1 MVARLRDGQVMT
13 TTEPV
18 GQVRITLRQIAV
30 FEAIARIGS
39 VARAADEIGLSPS
52 ATSMSL
58 KELETHLGVQLF
70 ARSGRR
76 LLLSEQGRK
85 MLEMARGILV
95 QVGDMEA
102 LSVPEEVRG
111 RLRIGAVAPVGNYM
125 LPQLCAAF
133 MRAHPGVRIELRVL
147 PSQDVM
153 KGVQKMALDLGFVGA
168 PVNSS
173 YLEAEPWRRDAL
185 AVCVAPNHPLAGSGA
200 VKLASLA
207 NENWL
212 LEKMQSSERISFTV
226 EALKYLNS
234 LNIVFEAD
242 SVEAIKRAVRDG
254 AGLACLSR
262 LAVEEEIA
270 RGELVTLD
278 VPELR
283 FTRIF
288 SLIHRRDTQQSD
300 ACRAFHRF
308 VTFPSGSVMDQDAS
322 DDAANRDV

>member
-1 MVARLRDGQVMT
+1 M
-13 TTEPV
+13 

-52 ATSMSL
+52 AASMSL

-76 LLLSEQGRK
+76 LLLSDQGRQ

-95 QVGDMEA
+95 RVGDLEA
-102 LSVPEEVRG
+102 LSMPEEVRG
-111 RLRIGAVAPVGNYM
+111 RLRIGAVAPVGNYV
-125 LPQLCAAF
+125 LPGLCATF

-153 KGVQKMALDLGFVGA
+153 KGVRNMALDLGFVGA

-173 YLEAEPWRRDAL
+173 YLEAEPWLRDGL
-185 AVCVAPNHPLAGSGA
+185 AVCVAPHHPLAGTGA
-200 VKLASLA
+200 VQLA
-207 NENWL
+207 NLADGNWL
-212 LEKMQSSERISFTV
+212 LEKTQSSERISFTV

-262 LAVEEEIA
+262 LVVEEEIA

-288 SLIHRRDTQQSD
+288 SLVHRRDTQQSD
-300 ACRAFHRF
+300 ACRAFRKF
-308 VTFPSGSVMDQDAS
+308 VARPFE
-322 DDAANRDV
+322 

>member
-1 MVARLRDGQVMT
+1 MT
-13 TTEPV
+13 ATEPV

-102 LSVPEEVRG
+102 LSMPEEVRG
-111 RLRIGAVAPVGNYM
+111 RLRIGAVAPVGNYV
-125 LPQLCAAF
+125 LPRLCAAF
-133 MRAHPGVRIELRVL
+133 MRTHPGVRIELRVL

-173 YLEAEPWRRDAL
+173 DLEAAPWLRDGL
-185 AVCVAPNHPLAGSGA
+185 AVCVAPHHPLAGSGA
-200 VKLASLA
+200 VKLANLA
-207 NENWL
+207 NESWL

-234 LNIVFEAD
+234 LNIIFEAD
-242 SVEAIKRAVRDG
+242 SVEAIKHAVRDG

-262 LAVEEEIA
+262 LAVEDEIK

-278 VPELR
+278 VPELH

-288 SLIHRRDTQQSD
+288 SLVHRRDTQQSD

-308 VTFPSGSVMDQDAS
+308 VSIPYGAAIDMQALRKDGAGVDA
-322 DDAANRDV
+322 

>member
-1 MVARLRDGQVMT
+1 MT

-102 LSVPEEVRG
+102 LSMPEEVRG

-125 LPQLCAAF
+125 LPRLCAAF
-133 MRAHPGVRIELRVL
+133 MRTHPGVRIELRVL

-153 KGVQKMALDLGFVGA
+153 KGVQNMALDLGFVGA

-173 YLEAEPWRRDAL
+173 YLEAEPWRRDGL
-185 AVCVAPNHPLAGSGA
+185 AVCVAPSHPLARSGA
-200 VKLASLA
+200 VQLASLA

-288 SLIHRRDTQQSD
+288 SLVHRRDTQQSD

-308 VTFPSGSVMDQDAS
+308 VTDPSDQL
-322 DDAANRDV
+322 N

>member
-1 MVARLRDGQVMT
+1 M
-13 TTEPV
+13 

-52 ATSMSL
+52 AASMSL

-76 LLLSEQGRK
+76 LLLSDQGRQ

-95 QVGDMEA
+95 RVGDLEA
-102 LSVPEEVRG
+102 LSMPEEVRG
-111 RLRIGAVAPVGNYM
+111 RLRIGAVAPVGNYV
-125 LPQLCAAF
+125 LPGLCATF

-153 KGVQKMALDLGFVGA
+153 KGVRNMALDLGFVGA

-173 YLEAEPWRRDAL
+173 YLEAEPWLRDGL
-185 AVCVAPNHPLAGSGA
+185 AVCVAPHHPLAGTGA
-200 VKLASLA
+200 VQLA
-207 NENWL
+207 NLADENWL
-212 LEKMQSSERISFTV
+212 LEKTQSSERISFTV

-262 LAVEEEIA
+262 LVVEEEIA

-288 SLIHRRDTQQSD
+288 SLVHRRDTQQSD
-300 ACRAFHRF
+300 ACRAFRKF
-308 VTFPSGSVMDQDAS
+308 VARPFE
-322 DDAANRDV
+322 